1 MKNAIQ
7 IKNLTKDYKDFSLKQ
22 ITMNIPEGCVMGLIN
37 MVFSLVLML
46 GYVYGGKTTDIQNGI
61 FIWLAGSVIS
71 IVIWAFLYAVL
82 RFVAPREEI
91 LALGKWNL
99 LGIAFLGAIPTIVLS
114 YWGCL
119 KIYEK
124 KHS

>member
-82 RFVAPREEI
+82 RFVAPWEEI

-99 LGIAFLGAIPTIVLS
+99 LGIAF
-114 YWGCL
+114 WGQFRR
-119 KIYEK
+119 
-124 KHS
+124 

>member
-99 LGIAFLGAIPTIVLS
+99 LGIAFLGAIPMIVLS

>member
-82 RFVAPREEI
+82 RFVAPWEEI

-99 LGIAFLGAIPTIVLS
+99 LGIAFLGEIPTIVLS
-114 YWGCL
+114 YWRCL

>member
-71 IVIWAFLYAVL
+71 IVIWAFLYVVL
-82 RFVAPREEI
+82 RFVAPWEEI

>member
-82 RFVAPREEI
+82 RFVAPWEEI